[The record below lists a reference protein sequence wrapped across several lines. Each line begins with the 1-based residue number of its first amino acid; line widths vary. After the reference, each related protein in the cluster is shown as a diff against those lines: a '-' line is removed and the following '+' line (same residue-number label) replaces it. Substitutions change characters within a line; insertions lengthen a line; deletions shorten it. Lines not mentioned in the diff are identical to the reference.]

1 MQEEEKQLE
10 IENRL
15 KNIIWTVC
23 QDYTLEAKPDVETY
37 LLSKPLALYD
47 GIKQGAFAKYFK
59 KEEMSAYLLKKIYLH
74 ASERALLRI
83 AQLCIEAAVYRKVSR
98 ERPGVEEIA
107 RKAHEDVLELQFDK
121 LDRSADGKL
130 VNERMRAMLGGA
142 QAVQPRMQR
151 YLKILEDLEEARD
164 TMDVIRATDR
174 LYNEVADPY
183 FERRSGSLED
193 VLAVSYEELAE
204 SDWREFLDDKL
215 YQEGME
221 EYLKQIEER
230 MTSLCEDEWKQK
242 EDLRTDAPKIQIV
255 SPEAMAKVHS
265 YVERNFGK
273 TYLAPLEEKR
283 MNRQYCWGIHSDCS
297 LHFTDGILH
306 SCVGRNFQY
315 EYALKQAAK
324 NRHVYYD
331 KHRIV
336 KQNINVLTA
345 LLKKSS
351 AMREQAQSE
360 LSDRGTLIPPLL
372 WKVGRTRDAR
382 LFLRE
387 FPAQEQDFVVDI
399 LIDASGSQRCRQEEV
414 ALQAYILSASLSN
427 AGIPHRMM
435 SYCTFWDYTVLQ
447 RYREYDEPAEA
458 DERIFEFSTSSNN
471 RDGLALAAAGDELM
485 RRPEDGKILIVLS
498 DGRPYDVILNRP
510 NARNPKPYMGDY
522 AVSETASTVR
532 KMRGGGIKVLGVFV
546 GEEQDLDAEK
556 RIFGKDFAYIRDIGK
571 FSDVVGRYL
580 TKQLTENCT

>member
-23 QDYTLEAKPDVETY
+23 QDYALEAKPDVETY
-37 LLSKPLALYD
+37 LISKPLALYD
-47 GIKQGAFAKYFK
+47 GIKQGAFAKYFH
-59 KEEMSAYLLKKIYLH
+59 KEEMSGYLIRKIYLH

-83 AQLCIEAAVYRKVSR
+83 AQLCIEASVYRKVSH

-107 RKAHEDVLELQFDK
+107 AKAHEDVLDLQFEE
-121 LDRSADGKL
+121 LDHSADGRL

-142 QAVQPRMQR
+142 QAIQPRMR
-151 YLKILEDLEEARD
+151 KYLKVLEELEDAQE
-164 TMDVIRATDR
+164 TMDVIRAADY

-183 FERRSGSLED
+183 FEKKYGSLED
-193 VLAVSYEELAE
+193 VLAVTYEELLE
-204 SDWREFLDDKL
+204 SDWRKFLDEKL

-221 EYLKQIEER
+221 QYLKTIEDR
-230 MTSLCEDEWKQK
+230 MTSLCEDDWKKRDDAQP
-242 EDLRTDAPKIQIV
+242 DAPRIQIV
-255 SPEAMAKVHS
+255 SPEALEKVYT
-265 YVERNFGK
+265 YVEKNFGK
-273 TYLAPLEEKR
+273 TYLNALEEKR
-283 MNRQYCWGIHSDCS
+283 MNRQYCRGIHSDCS
-297 LHFTDGILH
+297 LYFTDGILH
-306 SCVGRNFQY
+306 SPAAHNYQY

-336 KQNINVLTA
+336 KQNISVLTA
-345 LLKKSS
+345 LLRK
-351 AMREQAQSE
+351 AYTMRGQDTSE
-360 LSDRGTLIPPLL
+360 LSDRGTLLPPLL
-372 WKVGRTRDAR
+372 WKVGRTSDAR
-382 LFLRE
+382 LFRRE

-427 AGIPHRMM
+427 VKIPHRMM
-435 SYCTFWDYTVLQ
+435 SYCTFWDYTVMQ
-447 RYREYDEPAEA
+447 RFREYDEPAEA

-485 RRPEDGKILIVLS
+485 RRHEDGKILIVLS

-510 NARNPKPYMGDY
+510 NARNPKPYMGSY
-522 AVSETASTVR
+522 AVSETASAVR
-532 KMRGGGIKVLGVFV
+532 KMRGAGIRVLGVFV
-546 GEEQDLDAEK
+546 GQEQDLDAEK
-556 RIFGKDFAYIRDIGK
+556 RIFGKDFAYIRDIRK

-580 TKQLTENCT
+580 TKQLTENCI